1 MMREDPCIP
10 VPGQC
15 LAQPQRWSGLVGAV
29 AGAVAGTVAGTVAG
43 LGAAL
48 LLVAAPARAQPA
60 DLPPLRP
67 LSMVSAEA
75 ALARLPGEPT
85 PAPRTSG
92 TLNLRD
98 KQVHIAEYL
107 LLFDLSGEQPGML
120 RDGRLLGMP
129 VPEGKAQLAWRATPD
144 IAVLQA
150 LTDHA
155 WADLQARLAA
165 AGVVLADPA
174 AVVLAHGAVHAAT
187 GAGSSADAPVQLVHT
202 QGGTTRRYLA
212 LAPTGMRL
220 VPRTAAGIGPGDA
233 TARARYLA
241 QRQEGL
247 SLAMALNLS
256 VLDATGTRQ
265 PAFAAPGGLPT
276 LSPLMELA
284 PAPAA
289 ALVQAHAQQAFVQ
302 LNEVLIPAAPFGR
315 LRLAP
320 LDGPIPSNDPL
331 KPLLSF
337 GLRLQGEAPPRRVEA
352 LLDLDGPSTAR
363 LAVYLTSAA
372 NQAITQAIA
381 QALKLAR

>member
-1 MMREDPCIP
+1 MTEQHPCILA
-10 VPGQC
+10 PGRHG
-15 LAQPQRWSGLVGAV
+15 APRRRWPGR
-29 AGAVAGTVAGTVAG
+29 VAG
-43 LGAAL
+43 LGLACL
-48 LLVAAPARAQPA
+48 LSVPAWAQTA

-92 TLNLRD
+92 TLDLRG

-107 LLFDLSGEQPGML
+107 LLFDLDGEQPAPL
-120 RDGRLLGMP
+120 RDGKLLGMA
-129 VPEGKAQLAWRATPD
+129 VPEGKAVLAWRARPD
-144 IAVLQA
+144 TAVLQA
-150 LTDHA
+150 ITDSA
-155 WADLQARLAA
+155 WADLQARLQA
-165 AGVVLADPA
+165 AGVVLTDPA
-174 AVVLAHGAVHAAT
+174 AAVQAHGAVHAAST
-187 GAGSSADAPVQLVHT
+187 PGSTADAPVQLV
-202 QGGTTRRYLA
+202 QVYRGITRRYLA

-220 VPRTAAGIGPGDA
+220 VPRGPAGIGPGDA
-233 TARARYLA
+233 AARAAYQA
-241 QRQEGL
+241 NRQEGL

-276 LSPLMELA
+276 LSPQMELG

-289 ALVQAHAQQAFVQ
+289 ALVHAHAQQAFVN
-302 LNEVLIPAAPFGR
+302 LNEALIPAAHFGR

-331 KPLLSF
+331 KPLLGF
-337 GLRLQGEAPPRRVEA
+337 GLRLQGETPPRRVEA

-363 LAVYLTSAA
+363 LVVYLTSAA
-372 NQAITQAIA
+372 NQAIAN
-381 QALKLAR
+381 ALKAAR

>member
-1 MMREDPCIP
+1 MTRQ
-10 VPGQC
+10 VPPIFAPG
-15 LAQPQRWSGLVGAV
+15 RR
-29 AGAVAGTVAGTVAG
+29 
-43 LGAAL
+43 GAAARWRPVL
-48 LLVAAPARAQPA
+48 AAVLGLAWWLATQVQAQTA

-67 LSMVSAEA
+67 LSLVSAEA
-75 ALARLPGEPT
+75 ALARLPGDPT

-92 TLNLRD
+92 TLDLRD

-107 LLFDLSGEQPGML
+107 LLFDLAGEQPAPL
-120 RDGRLLGMP
+120 RDGRLLGMA
-129 VPEGKAQLAWRATPD
+129 VPDGRAQLAHRATPD

-155 WADLQARLAA
+155 WADLQARLQA

-174 AVVLAHGAVHAAT
+174 AVVQAHGAVHAASI
-187 GAGSSADAPVQLVHT
+187 AGSTADAPVQLVHT
-202 QGGTTRRYLA
+202 QSGTTRRYLA
-212 LAPTGMRL
+212 LAPTGKRL
-220 VPRTAAGIGPGDA
+220 VPRTPAGIGSGDA
-233 TARARYLA
+233 GVRATYLA
-241 QRQEGL
+241 KRQEGL

-256 VLDATGTRQ
+256 VLDTTGART

-289 ALVQAHAQQAFVQ
+289 ALVHAHAQQAFVN
-302 LNEVLIPAAPFGR
+302 LNEALVPAAPFAR

-331 KPLLSF
+331 QPLLSF
-337 GLRLQGEAPPRRVEA
+337 GLRLQGEAPVRRIEA
-352 LLDLDGPSTAR
+352 LLDLDGPATAR

-372 NQAITQAIA
+372 NQAIAN
-381 QALKLAR
+381 ALKAAR

>member
-1 MMREDPCIP
+1 MTRQDPP
-10 VPGQC
+10 TLAPGRRSAAPRRRPGRAAVLGLAC
-15 LAQPQRWSGLVGAV
+15 WLATLAQ
-29 AGAVAGTVAGTVAG
+29 
-43 LGAAL
+43 
-48 LLVAAPARAQPA
+48 AQTA

-67 LSMVSAEA
+67 LSLVSAEA

-92 TLNLRD
+92 TLDLRD

-107 LLFDLSGEQPGML
+107 LLFDLAGEQPAPL
-120 RDGRLLGMP
+120 RDGKLLGMA
-129 VPEGKAQLAWRATPD
+129 VPDGRAQLTHRATPD

-155 WADLQARLAA
+155 WADLLARLQA

-174 AVVLAHGAVHAAT
+174 AAVQAHGAVHAA
-187 GAGSSADAPVQLVHT
+187 SSAASTADAPVRLVHT
-202 QGGTTRRYLA
+202 QGGTTRRYLV
-212 LAPTGMRL
+212 LAPTGMGL
-220 VPRTAAGIGPGDA
+220 VPRTPAGIGTGDA
-233 TARARYLA
+233 AARATYLA
-241 QRQEGL
+241 RRQEGL

-256 VLDATGTRQ
+256 VLDTTGARL

-289 ALVQAHAQQAFVQ
+289 ALVHAHAQQAFVN
-302 LNEVLIPAAPFGR
+302 LNEALVPAAPFGR

-337 GLRLQGEAPPRRVEA
+337 GLRLQGEAPVRRVEA

-372 NQAITQAIA
+372 NQAIAN
-381 QALKLAR
+381 ALKAAR

>member
-1 MMREDPCIP
+1 MTRQDPPIFA
-10 VPGQC
+10 PGYQRTTQHRRPGRAAALGLAWWLAT
-15 LAQPQRWSGLVGAV
+15 LAQ
-29 AGAVAGTVAGTVAG
+29 
-43 LGAAL
+43 
-48 LLVAAPARAQPA
+48 AQTA

-92 TLNLRD
+92 TLDLRD

-107 LLFDLSGEQPGML
+107 LLFDLAGEQPATV
-120 RDGRLLGMP
+120 RDGKLLGMAM
-129 VPEGKAQLAWRATPD
+129 PEGRAQLAHRAAPD

-155 WADLQARLAA
+155 WADLQARLQA

-174 AVVLAHGAVHAAT
+174 AAVQTHGAVHAASS
-187 GAGSSADAPVQLVHT
+187 AGSTADAPVRLVHT
-202 QGGTTRRYLA
+202 QGGTIRRYLA

-220 VPRTAAGIGPGDA
+220 VPRTPAGIGSGDA
-233 TARARYLA
+233 AARATYLA
-241 QRQEGL
+241 KRQEGL

-256 VLDATGTRQ
+256 VLDTTGARM

-289 ALVQAHAQQAFVQ
+289 ALVHAHAQQALVN
-302 LNEVLIPAAPFGR
+302 LNEALVPAAPFGR

-337 GLRLQGEAPPRRVEA
+337 SLRLQGEAPVRRVET

-372 NQAITQAIA
+372 NQAIAN
-381 QALKLAR
+381 ALKAAR

>member
-1 MMREDPCIP
+1 ML
-10 VPGQC
+10 GLAWC
-15 LAQPQRWSGLVGAV
+15 LATLVQ
-29 AGAVAGTVAGTVAG
+29 
-43 LGAAL
+43 
-48 LLVAAPARAQPA
+48 AQTA

-67 LSMVSAEA
+67 LSMVSAEPG
-75 ALARLPGEPT
+75 LARLPGEPT

-92 TLNLRD
+92 TLDLRD

-107 LLFDLSGEQPGML
+107 LLFDLAGEQPAPL
-120 RDGRLLGMP
+120 RDGRLLGMA
-129 VPEGKAQLAWRATPD
+129 VPEGKAQLAHRATPD

-155 WADLQARLAA
+155 WADLQARLQA

-174 AVVLAHGAVHAAT
+174 AAVQAHGAVHAAT
-187 GAGSSADAPVQLVHT
+187 SAGSTADAPVRLVHT

-220 VPRTAAGIGPGDA
+220 VPRTPAGIGTGDA
-233 TARARYLA
+233 AARATYVA
-241 QRQEGL
+241 KRQEAL

-256 VLDATGTRQ
+256 VLDTTGTRM

-289 ALVQAHAQQAFVQ
+289 ALVHAHAQQAFVN
-302 LNEVLIPAAPFGR
+302 LNEALIPAAPFGR

-337 GLRLQGEAPPRRVEA
+337 GLRLQGEAPVRRVEA
-352 LLDLDGPSTAR
+352 LLDLDGPSTSR

-372 NQAITQAIA
+372 NQAIAN
-381 QALKLAR
+381 ALKAAR